1 VTTPTRHDARV
12 TYEFDA
18 ELWLWDARKA
28 DSWTFLSVPPEFADE
43 ILEIAGPYSR
53 GFGSVRVEV
62 SLGGSVWRT
71 SIFPD
76 SRARTYVLPV
86 KKAIRHAEKVGAGD
100 TVAVRLTLVDLG
112 RDAGTHAPGPA

>member
-1 VTTPTRHDARV
+1 V

-28 DSWTFLSVPPEFADE
+28 DSWTFLSVPPEIADE
-43 ILEIAGPYSR
+43 ILELAGPHSR
-53 GFGSVRVEV
+53 GFGSLRVEV
-62 SLGGSVWRT
+62 SIGGSAWRT

-86 KKAIRHAEKVGAGD
+86 KKAIRRAEGIGVGDAFS
-100 TVAVRLTLVDLG
+100 VRLTLVDLG
-112 RDAGTHAPGPA
+112 GGHGPGGPGRQ